1 MFLSSGNCRV
11 RTTGIIK
18 LKKTERSGTIINC
31 CMNWAVYFDDLYA
44 YKLYRQN
51 NITEEEKDELKE
63 TPAKIK
69 KLTKQFISE
78 LLD

>member
-1 MFLSSGNCRV
+1 MDKSVAMPYKSPRLCPMSWFKSS
-11 RTTGIIK
+11 TQF
-18 LKKTERSGTIINC
+18 
-31 CMNWAVYFDDLYA
+31 WAAHFDDLYA

>member
-1 MFLSSGNCRV
+1 
-11 RTTGIIK
+11 
-18 LKKTERSGTIINC
+18 
-31 CMNWAVYFDDLYA
+31 MNWAAHFDDLYA

-63 TPAKIK
+63 TGKIK